1 MSADELS
8 KYKPKAFE
16 EYSSV
21 NMTIGPGEVKTLRLA
36 FLVSYAGVAVDAIYF
51 NIVLEFHIAGR
62 RHLHKLTKM
71 AQFAK

>member
-1 MSADELS
+1 
-8 KYKPKAFE
+8 
-16 EYSSV
+16 V

-36 FLVSYAGVAVDAIYF
+36 FLVSYVGVAVDAIYF